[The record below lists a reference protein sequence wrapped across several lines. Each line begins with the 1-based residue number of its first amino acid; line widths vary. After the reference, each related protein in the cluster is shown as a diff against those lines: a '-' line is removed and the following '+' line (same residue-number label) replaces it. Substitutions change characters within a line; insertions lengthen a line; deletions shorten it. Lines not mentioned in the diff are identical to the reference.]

1 MAQKMWPDPLL
12 RFPHPIPVGSG
23 GHTAH
28 ACCTFDNFKVAWLMT
43 RDFVAPPPVSQRSRS
58 TGGRKSTGFKP
69 CEGEAAVA
77 AAGGQVQRQLIAK
90 NKD

>member
-1 MAQKMWPDPLL
+1 MAQKMWPDPSFASLTL
-12 RFPHPIPVGSG
+12 SPSAAG
-23 GHTAH
+23 GTAP
-28 ACCTFDNFKVAWLMT
+28 ACWTFDNFKVAWLMT